1 MIEMDSACGRSFDV
15 VVIGSGFGGAA
26 VACRMAQAG
35 RSVAVLELGKEYP
48 TGRGEVT
55 TEGEGAPVT
64 RHGHFWVDRGKGMSV
79 IRGIGVGG
87 GSLHYFGVRLRTP
100 PVIFENPRWPKAIN
114 RKVLDPYYDL
124 AGDMLHAETARP
136 NPVLGPP
143 RRAAAFIAA
152 AQQCRRAKGE
162 PHYVPIAVNTG
173 MDPIETPSGIPQTRC
188 VYCGECLIGCPP
200 SESFAGNVN
209 ARALLTLN
217 YLAVARQ
224 HGAVIFPEHRVDQV
238 RKVQD
243 GFEIDV
249 TVRGRE
255 GEAPGEPGKRVR
267 AKTVVLAAG
276 TLGSTEVLL
285 KSTGTLPPL
294 SPLLGQHFSG
304 NGDFLIPKTVNTP
317 EDLQPTS
324 GPSIVVGADFST
336 SNHQIFIEDLGR
348 IPFLEAILGIQ
359 TMNTALTVKRHS
371 LGYLGMGTDAGNG
384 TMQMHNGRIQVNWE
398 PQDSMPLYDEIIAAL
413 REMSQ
418 QLGGTYADPMGY
430 DPATGAGLFT
440 AHPLGGCV
448 MGETRETGV
457 VDPRGEVH
465 GVPGLWVAD
474 GAIICSALSIN
485 PSYTI
490 TALAERVAFW
500 MLHNREM
507 GDGDADTPANR

>member
-1 MIEMDSACGRSFDV
+1 MSAAESACGKSFDV

-35 RSVAVLELGKEYP
+35 QSVAVLELGKEYP

-55 TEGEGAPVT
+55 TEGEGSPAT

-87 GSLHYFGVRLRTP
+87 GSLHYFGVRLRTHP
-100 PVIFENPRWPKAIN
+100 EIFDSPRWPRAIN

-124 AGDMLHAETARP
+124 AGDMLHAETVRP

-143 RRAAAFIAA
+143 RRAAAFLAA
-152 AQQCRRAKGE
+152 AQQCRRCQGG
-162 PHYVPIAVNTG
+162 PHYVPIAVHTG
-173 MDPIETPSGIPQTRC
+173 PDPVETPAGIPQTRC

-217 YLAVARQ
+217 YLAVASG
-224 HGAVIFPEHRVDQV
+224 HGAVIYPEHRVDQV

-255 GEAPGEPGKRVR
+255 GEAPGEPGERVR
-267 AKTVVLAAG
+267 ARTVVLSAG
-276 TLGSTEVLL
+276 TLGSTEILL
-285 KSTGTLPPL
+285 KSVATLPPL
-294 SPLLGQHFSG
+294 SPLLGRHFSG

-317 EDLQPTS
+317 QDLQPTS

-336 SNHQIFIEDLGR
+336 GTNKIFIEDLGR
-348 IPFLEAILGIQ
+348 IPFLEAIVGVK
-359 TMNTALTVKRHS
+359 TDTVRTVKRHS

-384 TMQMHNGRIQVNWE
+384 IMRLHNGRIQVDWD
-398 PQDSMPLYDEIIAAL
+398 PQDSLPLYDEIIAAL

-418 QLGGTYADPMGY
+418 QLGGNYADPQGY
-430 DPATGAGLFT
+430 DPATGAGLIT

-448 MGETRETGV
+448 MGETRESGV
-457 VDPRGEVH
+457 VDPKGEVH

-474 GAIICSALSIN
+474 GSIICSALATN

-490 TALAERVAFW
+490 SALAERVGFW
-500 MLHNREM
+500 MLHGREM
-507 GDGDADTPANR
+507 RDGDAETPANR